1 MSIAYIQ
8 RATAFVA
15 SRVFPIIPVM
25 KQSDQYFLY
34 TKDWWFRTGALKR
47 GPGTESAGG
56 GFHIDHTNTFFCDV
70 WSYHQD
76 ISDQIRANAD
86 QPIDLDRDATL
97 YVTQN
102 MLLRREIQF
111 AQNYLNSGIWTGST
125 TGTDIDLSASGNIQW
140 DLTGSDPMQDVD
152 VQKQHIGSQ
161 TGYLPNTLVVS
172 PDVHYV
178 LRNNA
183 AVMDRIKYTQ
193 RGVVTGDI
201 LASLFGVDNYLVAEA
216 VVNTADEGA
225 TGAFQYL
232 NKNVALLTYANPS
245 PSILQP
251 SGGYIFAWKG
261 LYGAGNEGTRIKTF
275 RMEHLESDRVEGD
288 MAFSMYLTGA
298 DLGCFFYNVVTS
310 ADA

>member
-15 SRVFPIIPVM
+15 SRVFPVIPVM
-25 KQSDQYFLY
+25 KQSDKFFVY
-34 TKDWWFRTGALKR
+34 TKDWWFRTGAAKR
-47 GPGTESAGG
+47 APGTESAGG
-56 GFHIDHTNTFFCDV
+56 GFHIDNSPQFFCDV
-70 WSYHQD
+70 WSFHQD
-76 ISDQIRANAD
+76 VSDQIRDNAD
-86 QPIDLDRDATL
+86 QPLDLDRDATL

-102 MLLRREIQF
+102 MLLRREVEF
-111 AQNYLNSGIWTGST
+111 ATHYLNGGVWTGST
-125 TGTDIDLSASGNIQW
+125 TGGDIDVSTGTQW

-152 VQKQHIGSQ
+152 NQKQHIGSQ

-172 PDVHYV
+172 PDVHYA

-216 VVNTADEGA
+216 VVNTADEGQ

-232 NKNVALLTYANPS
+232 NKNTVLLTYANPA
-245 PSILQP
+245 PGILQP

-288 MAFSMYLTGA
+288 MAFDMHLTGA
-298 DLGCFFYNVVTS
+298 DLGAFFYNVVS
-310 ADA
+310 PAAA